1 MSCLYKH
8 LIFTKTLG
16 HTSLVVKVGHSLTTW
31 GISLAWT
38 VYTTKGHLSPQD
50 LLCIGGVPEKY
61 TQSSR
66 LPPGLA
72 LSLAAERGLLER
84 CPCLAK
90 PLTLTSALGLEA
102 TQQQSQG
109 YGSYST
115 RLVTSI
121 ALSSHSAGATCAVT
135 TRSHANT
142 QAPGRPSGGPQHLPG
157 FRWGCLFR
165 GAHPCCLP
173 LHR

>member
-16 HTSLVVKVGHSLTTW
+16 DTSLVVKVGHSLTTW

-61 TQSSR
+61 TQSSW

-72 LSLAAERGLLER
+72 LSLAAEQGLLER
-84 CPCLAK
+84 CPRLAK
-90 PLTLTSALGLEA
+90 PLTLGLEA
-102 TQQQSQG
+102 TQQQSRG

-121 ALSSHSAGATCAVT
+121 ALSSHSTGATCAVT

-157 FRWGCLFR
+157 FR
-165 GAHPCCLP
+165 
-173 LHR
+173 